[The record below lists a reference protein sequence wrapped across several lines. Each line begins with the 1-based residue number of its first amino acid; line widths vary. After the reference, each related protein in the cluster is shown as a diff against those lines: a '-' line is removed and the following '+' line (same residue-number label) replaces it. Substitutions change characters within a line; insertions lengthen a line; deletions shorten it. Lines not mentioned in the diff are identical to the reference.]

1 MKEWAEML
9 FKGVRMFF
17 QLGGNGKFND
27 IVLIS
32 GGRQMFLETLYRSM
46 IAGGIILA
54 ILLLRLLL
62 RRAPKV
68 CSYLLWG
75 IVLYRLL
82 CPFTFVSA
90 CSWMGIFGEVD
101 VGQRQAVE
109 AEVTTEAQRDGAA
122 LENPLL
128 QSEETMPGIVQGE
141 QEIRLQGHIGV
152 ILWAAVH
159 VWTAGIAVMLL
170 YGAVSLFHLSRDRKS
185 VV

>member
-101 VGQRQAVE
+101 VGQRQA
-109 AEVTTEAQRDGAA
+109 
-122 LENPLL
+122 
-128 QSEETMPGIVQGE
+128 
-141 QEIRLQGHIGV
+141 
-152 ILWAAVH
+152 
-159 VWTAGIAVMLL
+159 
-170 YGAVSLFHLSRDRKS
+170 RKMKEFMQDHE
-185 VV
+185 

>member
-109 AEVTTEAQRDGAA
+109 AEVTTERRGKIRFYRAKKRCRVSCR
-122 LENPLL
+122 E
-128 QSEETMPGIVQGE
+128 SRKYVCKGI
-141 QEIRLQGHIGV
+141 
-152 ILWAAVH
+152 
-159 VWTAGIAVMLL
+159 
-170 YGAVSLFHLSRDRKS
+170 
-185 VV
+185 

>member
-68 CSYLLWG
+68 YSYLLWG

-128 QSEETMPGIVQGE
+128 QSEETMPGIVQAE
-141 QEIRLQGHIGV
+141 RRC
-152 ILWAAVH
+152 AASGQYLFVGLCAYAFCDRGDPAPDLSAFFF
-159 VWTAGIAVMLL
+159 AGKGDGL
-170 YGAVSLFHLSRDRKS
+170 YYPA
-185 VV
+185 